1 MYEKD
6 FTKENRIMGV
16 LWSNKRDSGLLFA
29 PTEQREDRLGIQVL
43 PSCPISEVFFSNVK
57 YVKDLVEWTMPALK
71 GVSEK
76 RKGFLYDSQGIY
88 DNEGGVKNIKCLKM
102 EIQ

>member
-1 MYEKD
+1 
-6 FTKENRIMGV
+6 
-16 LWSNKRDSGLLFA
+16 
-29 PTEQREDRLGIQVL
+29 
-43 PSCPISEVFFSNVK
+43 
-57 YVKDLVEWTMPALK
+57 MPALK